1 MDENNELLT
10 YIYQVSDMGV
20 KTTTSLI
27 NSIKN
32 TENKIKKIVEGQ
44 LKGYEN
50 FLKESEQLLKKNK
63 VKEIKTNGVLKELMA
78 KMGIKKEL
86 IKDNSDAYVADMLT
100 QGFTM
105 GSIEIHRRIDRFEGD
120 ADKNILKLAKNLLKF
135 QETNIEIL
143 KPYL

>member
-10 YIYQVSDMGV
+10 YIYQTADMGV
-20 KTTTSLI
+20 KSTTTLI
-27 NSIKN
+27 NCIKD

-50 FLKESEQLLKKNK
+50 FLKKSKKLLKENK
-63 VKEIKTNGVLKELMA
+63 VDPKTKGLMA
-78 KMGIKKEL
+78 DMMSKMGIKKDL
-86 IKDNSDAYVADMLT
+86 LKDNSDSYIAEMLT

-105 GSIEIHRRIDRFEGD
+105 GVVEMEHKIDRFQGD
-120 ADKNILKLAKNLLKF
+120 ADKNILKLAKELLKF
-135 QETNIEIL
+135 QQENIEFL